1 MNSTARNLILV
12 RHGPTAY
19 TLEGRIC
26 GRHDPE
32 LTPDGFRAAQ
42 SIARHPGLSGLDL
55 LVASPSR
62 RAIQTA
68 EAIAH
73 QLNLSISVD
82 FRLREID
89 FGIWEGMEKSKL
101 ESNPEYVRWHKD
113 PFQISPPG
121 GESGLIA
128 QRRLTEALTEHMDVG
143 RHVVFV
149 THKGAIRLIL
159 GYLANPTK
167 NGFLQTPS
175 LKTASITRVSISGA
189 TTTVLD
195 VGDTSH
201 LEDDLDLGVY

>member
-1 MNSTARNLILV
+1 MNSTVRNLILV

-26 GRHDPE
+26 GRHDPD
-32 LTPDGFRAAQ
+32 LTQDGFRAAQ

-62 RAIQTA
+62 RALQTA

-73 QLNLSISVD
+73 QLNVSISVD
-82 FRLREID
+82 CRLREID
-89 FGIWEGMEKSKL
+89 FGIWEGVEKDKL
-101 ESNPEYVRWHKD
+101 ESNSEYVRWHKD

-121 GESGLIA
+121 GESGLIV
-128 QRRLTEALTEHMDVG
+128 QRRLIEALLEHMDVG

-159 GYLANPTK
+159 GYFANATK
-167 NGFLQTPS
+167 SGFVHTPS
-175 LKTASITRVSISGA
+175 LKTASVTRVSISGA
-189 TTTVLD
+189 TARILE